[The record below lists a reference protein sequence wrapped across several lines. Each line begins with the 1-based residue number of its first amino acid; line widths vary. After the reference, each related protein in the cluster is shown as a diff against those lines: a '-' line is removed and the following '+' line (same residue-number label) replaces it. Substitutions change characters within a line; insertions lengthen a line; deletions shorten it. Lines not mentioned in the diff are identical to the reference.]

1 MYRPPLNSNLQSF
14 EQARHKA
21 PEREDAVLR
30 RQHREHVSA
39 ERAKARAER
48 EAPRYG
54 AHGFKRP
61 AAALWSLVTLRR

>member
-14 EQARHKA
+14 EQARHRA

-30 RQHREHVSA
+30 RQHREHLAA

-48 EAPRYG
+48 EAPSFG
-54 AHGFKRP
+54 ARGLRRP
-61 AAALWSLVTLRR
+61 AAAFWSLVTLRR